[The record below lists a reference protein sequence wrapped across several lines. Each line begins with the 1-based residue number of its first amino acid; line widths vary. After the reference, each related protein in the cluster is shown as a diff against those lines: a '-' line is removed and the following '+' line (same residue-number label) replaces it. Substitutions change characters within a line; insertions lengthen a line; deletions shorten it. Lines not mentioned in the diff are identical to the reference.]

1 MAYVL
6 TFVPVLSVKYLRP
19 MKSTADPPLQETSL
33 RYYLW
38 KQMEVLIQHCHWNV
52 VFCFAD
58 DG

>member
-19 MKSTADPPLQETSL
+19 MKAAADPPLQETSL

-38 KQMEVLIQHCHWNV
+38 KQIEVLIQHFDWNV
-52 VFCFAD
+52 VFCSVAD
-58 DG
+58 E